1 MWQSLQLRSK
11 MLILLIIP
19 MLFIFGGMSYYS
31 YRESRNLLNN
41 QIMQTASNIVESNS
55 NNIYSSLKEKEV
67 LASITAQVLGNKV
80 LTQQEEIAFLKQVKA
95 SWPGTQ
101 SAYTGYENM
110 TCADSQGVTE
120 KEKPKGYDPRGRDW
134 YKVALHSNG
143 VGYTEIYESTSK
155 ELSAGVVKK
164 ITRDGKVV
172 GVVGIGMDIEPIHK
186 LAKEFTIGKTGYAM
200 ILDAKGNF
208 VYHPKFGLKD
218 NVLLAENGSLAEYGK
233 MVMTGTTSAGTVV
246 LGGVD
251 TLVASSPIGKTGWT
265 FVVVVPK
272 AEMLEQINLLGMH
285 SLISSIIGL
294 LLLGIIILVIT
305 LRIVRRIKVLEEMA
319 ENVANGDLTI
329 ASENRL
335 NKTGDEL
342 DKLRGSFTHMTVNLR
357 QLISHVHSSAVR
369 VANSAQQFSESS
381 QQSAEAS
388 CSVAASITTVT
399 QGAETQVNSLSE
411 VSTVVMEMSTSIE
424 NVANTANGMSN
435 VAEKAIVATDAGQ
448 YAIDKAVSQMDSM
461 VNAARKAKDTSGEL
475 ENSSKQIGEIVGLI
489 STIAGQTNLLALNA
503 AIEAARAGEQ
513 GRGFAVVAEE
523 VRKLAEQSES
533 AAQQITVLIQ
543 KNHQNINNV
552 VESIDT
558 AISNVDEGVIVVS
571 SAGREFKQISQFVKD
586 VVNQVKGIS
595 SSLEQLSSG
604 SQRIVASV
612 NRVGRTSQDA
622 TGELQN
628 VSAAVEEQSAAM
640 QEIASTCGMLSQLSE
655 ELKKQVDKFKI

>member
-19 MLFIFGGMSYYS
+19 MLFIFSVMSYYS
-31 YRESRNLLNN
+31 YYESRNLLND
-41 QIMQTASNIVESNS
+41 QIMQTASYIVESNS

-67 LASITAQVLGNKV
+67 LASVTAQVLGDKV
-80 LTQQEEIAFLKQVKA
+80 LTQQEEIAFLKQVKE

-134 YKVALHSNG
+134 YKVALNNNG

-155 ELSAGVVKK
+155 QLSAGVVKK

-218 NVLLAENGSLAEYGK
+218 NILLAENGSLAEYGK
-233 MVMTGTTSAGTVV
+233 MVMTGTTSTGTVV

-272 AEMLEQINLLGMH
+272 AEMLEQVNLLGMH

-294 LLLGIIILVIT
+294 LLLGVIILLIT
-305 LRIVRRIKVLEEMA
+305 LKIVRRIKILEGMA
-319 ENVANGDLTI
+319 ESVANGNLTV
-329 ASENRL
+329 ASENKL
-335 NKTGDEL
+335 NKSGDEL
-342 DKLRGSFTHMTVNLR
+342 DKLMYSFSHMTVNLR
-357 QLISHVHSSAVR
+357 ELISHVHSSAVQ

-399 QGAETQVNSLSE
+399 QGAEIQVNSLNE
-411 VSTVVMEMSTSIE
+411 VSTVVVEMSTSIE
-424 NVANTANGMSN
+424 SVANTANGMSN

-523 VRKLAEQSES
+523 VRKLAEQSEL

-552 VESIDT
+552 VDSIDT

-571 SAGREFKQISQFVKD
+571 SAGTEFKQISQFVKD

-595 SSLEQLSSG
+595 LSLEQLSSG

-612 NRVGRTSQDA
+612 NQVGRTSQDA

-640 QEIASTCGMLSQLSE
+640 QEIASTCGMLSQLAE
-655 ELKKQVDKFKI
+655 DLKKHVDKFKI